1 MYYSTKRQQFLIDQG
16 YSFKVIT
23 DLPPPKAGPELSF
36 YSLGD
41 QNELLKEGLCI
52 PVAGDLVIL
61 SRSGFFHLGQYFL
74 LPYNHVHHWALTVV
88 NPEAQVVYHMDPL
101 KRRLG
106 SDEWLEVV
114 DNGIKLYKD
123 KAKKI
128 SKKKIPWE
136 NMAGVPLQHGATDC
150 GLFVMRFMKEIC
162 EDKELN
168 FANKWARRG
177 NLAYST
183 SDIVEIKTDWAK
195 FFMKHHAS

>member
-1 MYYSTKRQQFLIDQG
+1 
-16 YSFKVIT
+16 
-23 DLPPPKAGPELSF
+23 
-36 YSLGD
+36 
-41 QNELLKEGLCI
+41 
-52 PVAGDLVIL
+52 
-61 SRSGFFHLGQYFL
+61 
-74 LPYNHVHHWALTVV
+74 
-88 NPEAQVVYHMDPL
+88 MDPL